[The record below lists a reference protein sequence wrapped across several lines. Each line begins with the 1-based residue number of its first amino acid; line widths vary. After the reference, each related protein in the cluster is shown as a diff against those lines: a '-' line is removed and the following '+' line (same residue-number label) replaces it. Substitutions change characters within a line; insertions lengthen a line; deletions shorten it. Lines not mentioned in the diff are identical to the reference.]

1 MIVCIETLE
10 IAMGLLRSE
19 RLLFFNPG
27 RLLGIMDDRTKYIY
41 ISLEEMN
48 VVADYIKH
56 QRRVSISH
64 LANK

>member
-1 MIVCIETLE
+1 MWLRKLKC
-10 IAMGLLRSE
+10 LLPEDLPAESN
-19 RLLFFNPG
+19 LTNSG